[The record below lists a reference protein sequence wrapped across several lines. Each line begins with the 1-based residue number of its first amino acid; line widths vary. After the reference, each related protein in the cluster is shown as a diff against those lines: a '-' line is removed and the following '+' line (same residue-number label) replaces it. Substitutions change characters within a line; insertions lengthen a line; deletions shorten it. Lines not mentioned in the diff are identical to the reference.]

1 MEKEQW
7 AKREGPFRAVSTPS
21 SSHWS
26 NSPGSRGGT
35 NVTRTHA
42 ASPAPGWLSRNAC
55 WAFCS
60 GKAVKA
66 STSAGTVPGGRM
78 NGMSFMSTSTSF
90 LPTPPAGVRSLLC
103 VREIF
108 QRKCPL
114 SGIATACDTAT
125 GNGRPLCSK
134 MSLNLETPGRKVASS
149 SPERL
154 LNCPRAMWFDVG
166 CFVEADNHLL
176 IHEESTSE
184 SCSFVKSSL
193 KTLSHLMPAFSFSSA
208 IFCPP
213 SKILHDKNP
222 RHSKPASITKPSSTK
237 MHLTWPQPDHASR
250 LLSVVLLVGALVS
263 RPGRHEDQVL
273 RACASLVASLAS
285 SPASSSASSSASSA
299 LFARQQGCLE
309 ARADQHTPPT
319 TQAEERACGCPRAC
333 QRFVGMSEKR
343 ELLRKI

>member
-42 ASPAPGWLSRNAC
+42 AS
-55 WAFCS
+55 
-60 GKAVKA
+60 
-66 STSAGTVPGGRM
+66 PGGRM

-166 CFVEADNHLL
+166 CFVEADNHL
-176 IHEESTSE
+176 
-184 SCSFVKSSL
+184 
-193 KTLSHLMPAFSFSSA
+193 MPAFSFSSA

-213 SKILHDKNP
+213 SKIL
-222 RHSKPASITKPSSTK
+222 A
-237 MHLTWPQPDHASR
+237 
-250 LLSVVLLVGALVS
+250 
-263 RPGRHEDQVL
+263 
-273 RACASLVASLAS
+273 
-285 SPASSSASSSASSA
+285 
-299 LFARQQGCLE
+299 
-309 ARADQHTPPT
+309 T
-319 TQAEERACGCPRAC
+319 T
-333 QRFVGMSEKR
+333 
-343 ELLRKI
+343 